1 MKISYRNTTIE
12 FDLKELFLFLI
23 VILLI
28 IIAYNIGVYDTIKL
42 TEMCYGYSMQLIN
55 MKNPS
60 MGIKN
65 LTIGMP

>member
-12 FDLKELFLFLI
+12 LDLKELFLFLI

-42 TEMCYGYSMQLIN
+42 TEMCHGYYLNI
-55 MKNPS
+55 
-60 MGIKN
+60 GIKN
-65 LTIGMP
+65 LTIRMP